1 MTARRRGGRGRGAV
15 FWFVLAV
22 VLIIVLVVGIWFLHR
37 FYAKANREIAL
48 VRTGLG
54 GQKVVLDGGCLALPF
69 LHKVAEVN
77 MRTSKLE
84 IERIGP
90 ASVITADR
98 LRVDVGAEFYV
109 RVRATEDGV
118 ATAAQALAGKTFRAS
133 ELAETLEGKLVDAV
147 LSVAAGYTM
156 ESLQDERGKYTDAV
170 SEGLGEDLAQNGLL
184 LESVSLT
191 RLDQTPFHAL
201 DENNAFN
208 ALGMRRLAEIIA
220 VNRKERAEIE
230 SDAEVSVRQSQLNTT
245 KQKLLLSQQEEEA
258 TIAQQREIETARA
271 ASQADIAEEQ
281 SASERRRE
289 AARIARER
297 EVRMSE
303 IARDRELRRQQIDA
317 ELSTETARADN
328 AVTLAAKHIEQVAAE
343 VEVHDARAREA
354 EAVERVRTA
363 RETAAA
369 DRDRAL
375 ALIRAAEQAEV
386 DDTRVRSEAGT
397 MVSMA
402 EAQARATLERAV
414 AEKDELL
421 ARAEGTAALIEA
433 ENAQSSELIG
443 LKLDQARIDALPG
456 IVEKMLKPAEK
467 IETIRINQI
476 SGVGGAAGGGDAGA
490 GGGAQGGDGSAV
502 NQVVDAVMRL
512 ALQLPAVKKLGE
524 EVGINVAGGVRGLS
538 APLDGA
544 GSDDDGRDRDRDR
557 GDGGKEASGHGD

>member
-1 MTARRRGGRGRGAV
+1 M
-15 FWFVLAV
+15 FWFVVAI
-22 VLIIVLVVGIWFLHR
+22 VLVIVLVVGIWFLHR

-84 IERIGP
+84 IERVGP

-98 LRVDVGAEFYV
+98 LRVDVRAEFYV
-109 RVRATEDGV
+109 RVRATEEGV

-156 ESLQDERGKYTDAV
+156 DSLQDERGKYTAAV
-170 SEGLGEDLAQNGLL
+170 SQVLGEDLAQNGLL

-245 KQKLLLSQQEEEA
+245 KRKLLLSQEEEEA
-258 TIAQQREIETARA
+258 TIVQQRDIETARA

-317 ELSTETARADN
+317 ELSTDTARADN
-328 AVTLAAKHIEQVAAE
+328 AVKLAAKHVEQAAAE
-343 VEVHDARAREA
+343 VDVHDARAREA
-354 EAVERVRTA
+354 QAEERVRTA
-363 RETAAA
+363 RDTTAAE
-369 DRDRAL
+369 RDKVL

-397 MVSMA
+397 MISMA
-402 EAQARATLERAV
+402 EAQARATLERAG

-421 ARAEGTAALIEA
+421 ARAEGTAALIQA
-433 ENAQSSELIG
+433 ENAHSPELIR

-456 IVEKMLKPAEK
+456 IVEKMMKPAEK

-476 SGVGGAAGGGDAGA
+476 SGMGGAAGGGDGAGA
-490 GGGAQGGDGSAV
+490 GGSAAGDGNAV

-512 ALQLPAVKKLGE
+512 ALHLPAVRKLGE
-524 EVGINVAGGVRGLS
+524 EVGINVGGGVRGLS
-538 APLDGA
+538 APLDGDHGEGSGGGTESGEKA
-544 GSDDDGRDRDRDR
+544 GKD
-557 GDGGKEASGHGD
+557 E

>member
-1 MTARRRGGRGRGAV
+1 M

>member
-1 MTARRRGGRGRGAV
+1 M
-15 FWFVLAV
+15 FWFVFAIVLA
-22 VLIIVLVVGIWFLHR
+22 IVLVVGIWFFHR

-84 IERIGP
+84 IERVGP

-109 RVRATEDGV
+109 RVRATEEGV

-133 ELAETLEGKLVDAV
+133 DLAETLEGKLVDAV

-156 ESLQDERGKYTDAV
+156 ESLQDERGKYTAAV
-170 SEGLGEDLAQNGLL
+170 NEVLGEDLAQNGLL

-220 VNRKERAEIE
+220 VNRKKRAEIE
-230 SDAEVSVRQSQLNTT
+230 SDAEVSVRRSQLHTT
-245 KQKLLLSQQEEEA
+245 KQKLRLSQEEEEA
-258 TIAQQREIETARA
+258 TIVQQREIETARA
-271 ASQADIAEEQ
+271 ASQADVAEEQ
-281 SASERRRE
+281 STSERRRE

-328 AVTLAAKHIEQVAAE
+328 AVQLAAKHIEQAAAE
-343 VEVHDARAREA
+343 VDVHDARAREA
-354 EAVERVRTA
+354 AAEERVRTS

-369 DRDRAL
+369 ERDKAL
-375 ALIRAAEQAEV
+375 ALIRAVEQAEV

-402 EAQARATLERAV
+402 EAEARATLERAA

-421 ARAEGTAALIEA
+421 ARAEGTAALVQA
-433 ENAQSSELIG
+433 ENTQSPALID
-443 LKLDQARIDALPG
+443 LKLDRARLEALPG
-456 IVEKMLKPAEK
+456 IVEKMVKPAEK

-476 SGVGGAAGGGDAGA
+476 TGMGGGGSGSTAGGDRGGDGAAGGGLG
-490 GGGAQGGDGSAV
+490 GGDGGAV

-512 ALQLPAVKKLGE
+512 ALQLPAVRKLGE
-524 EVGINVAGGVRGLS
+524 EVGIDVGGGVRGLA
-538 APLDGA
+538 APLDG
-544 GSDDDGRDRDRDR
+544 GRDRGGRRED
-557 GDGGKEASGHGD
+557 DGGAADPAKEN

>member
-1 MTARRRGGRGRGAV
+1 M
-15 FWFVLAV
+15 FWFVAA
-22 VLIIVLVVGIWFLHR
+22 IVLVIVVVVGIWFLHR

-84 IERIGP
+84 IERVGP

-109 RVRATEDGV
+109 RVRATEAGV

-156 ESLQDERGKYTDAV
+156 ESLQDERGRYTAAV
-170 SEGLGEDLAQNGLL
+170 SEVLGEDLAQNGLL

-271 ASQADIAEEQ
+271 ASQADVAEEQ

-328 AVTLAAKHIEQVAAE
+328 AVKLAAKHIEQAAAE
-343 VEVHDARAREA
+343 VDVHDARAREA
-354 EAVERVRTA
+354 EAEERVATA

-369 DRDRAL
+369 ERDKEL

-402 EAQARATLERAV
+402 EARARATLERAG

-421 ARAEGTAALIEA
+421 ARAQGTAALIQA
-433 ENAQSSELIG
+433 ENAHSPELIG

-456 IVEKMLKPAEK
+456 IVEKMMKPAEK

-476 SGVGGAAGGGDAGA
+476 SGLGGGPAGTGGGDGAGGAAA
-490 GGGAQGGDGSAV
+490 GDGNAV

-512 ALQLPAVKKLGE
+512 ALQLPAVRKLGE
-524 EVGINVAGGVRGLS
+524 EVGINVGGGVRGLS
-538 APLDGA
+538 APLDGDDRESSGGGSGSGDKA
-544 GSDDDGRDRDRDR
+544 GTQ
-557 GDGGKEASGHGD
+557 E

>member
-1 MTARRRGGRGRGAV
+1 M
-15 FWFVLAV
+15 FWFVVAI
-22 VLIIVLVVGIWFLHR
+22 VLVIVLVVGIWFLHR

-84 IERIGP
+84 IERVGP

-98 LRVDVGAEFYV
+98 LRVDVRAEFYV
-109 RVRATEDGV
+109 RVRATEEGV

-156 ESLQDERGKYTDAV
+156 DSLQDERGKYTAAV
-170 SEGLGEDLAQNGLL
+170 SQVLGEDLAQNGLL

-245 KQKLLLSQQEEEA
+245 KRKLLLSQEEEEA
-258 TIAQQREIETARA
+258 TIVQQRDIETARA

-317 ELSTETARADN
+317 ELSTDTARADN
-328 AVTLAAKHIEQVAAE
+328 AVKLAAKHIEQAAAE
-343 VEVHDARAREA
+343 VDVHDARAREA
-354 EAVERVRTA
+354 QAEEGVRTA
-363 RETAAA
+363 RDTTAAE
-369 DRDRAL
+369 RDKVL

-397 MVSMA
+397 MISMA
-402 EAQARATLERAV
+402 EAQARATLERAG

-421 ARAEGTAALIEA
+421 ARAEGTAALIQA
-433 ENAQSSELIG
+433 ENAHSPELIR

-456 IVEKMLKPAEK
+456 IVEKMMKPAEK

-476 SGVGGAAGGGDAGA
+476 SGMGGAAGGGDGAGA
-490 GGGAQGGDGSAV
+490 GGSAAGDGNAV

-512 ALQLPAVKKLGE
+512 ALHLPAVRKLGE
-524 EVGINVAGGVRGLS
+524 EVGINVGGGVRGLS
-538 APLDGA
+538 APLDGDHGEGSGGGTESGEKA
-544 GSDDDGRDRDRDR
+544 GKD
-557 GDGGKEASGHGD
+557 E

>member
-1 MTARRRGGRGRGAV
+1 MI
-15 FWFVLAV
+15 WFLVVV
-22 VLIIVLVVGIWFLHR
+22 VLIVVLLVGIWFLHR
-37 FYAKANREIAL
+37 FYAKANRETAL

-54 GQKVVLDGGCLALPF
+54 GRKVVLDGGCIALPF

-90 ASVITADR
+90 ASVITRDR

-109 RVRATEDGV
+109 RVRATEEGV

-170 SEGLGEDLAQNGLL
+170 STTLAEDLAQNGLL

-245 KQKLLLSQQEEEA
+245 KQRLLLSQEEEEA

-271 ASQADIAEEQ
+271 ASQADVAEEQ

-297 EVRMSE
+297 EVQMAE
-303 IARDRELRRQQIDA
+303 IARDRELRRQRIDA
-317 ELSTETARADN
+317 ELSTETVKADN
-328 AVTLAAKHIEQVAAE
+328 AVQLAAKRIEQAGAEAE
-343 VEVHDARAREA
+343 VHGARASEA
-354 EAVERVRTA
+354 EAEERAQTA
-363 RETAAA
+363 RATAAA
-369 DRDRAL
+369 ERDKAL
-375 ALIRAAEQAEV
+375 ALIRAEEQAEV

-397 MVSMA
+397 IVSKAAA
-402 EAQARATLERAV
+402 EAKAALERAA
-414 AEKDELL
+414 AERDALL
-421 ARAEGTAALIEA
+421 ARAEGTAALVQA
-433 ENAQSSELIG
+433 ENAQSPDLIR
-443 LKLDQARIDALPG
+443 LKLDRARIEALPG
-456 IVEKMLKPAEK
+456 IVEKMMKPAEK

-476 SGVGGAAGGGDAGA
+476 TGLGTGGSGGGGD
-490 GGGAQGGDGSAV
+490 GGGSGNGGGGMGGPRGEGSAV
-502 NQVVDAVMRL
+502 NQVIDGVLGL
-512 ALQLPAVKKLGE
+512 ALQLPAVRKLGE
-524 EVGINVAGGVRGLS
+524 EVGLNVGGGVRGLG
-538 APLDGA
+538 APLETDEDARRGA
-544 GSDDDGRDRDRDR
+544 GR
-557 GDGGKEASGHGD
+557 GDPSGRPAGEGGEPVPSDRE

>member
-84 IERIGP
+84 VERIGP

-354 EAVERVRTA
+354 DAVERVRTA

-421 ARAEGTAALIEA
+421 ARAEGTAALIQA

-538 APLDGA
+538 APLDRA
-544 GSDDDGRDRDRDR
+544 GGDDDGRDRAR
-557 GDGGKEASGHGD
+557 GNGGEEASGHGD

>member
-1 MTARRRGGRGRGAV
+1 M
-15 FWFVLAV
+15 FWFVFAIVLA
-22 VLIIVLVVGIWFLHR
+22 IVLVVGIWFFHR

-84 IERIGP
+84 IERVGP

-109 RVRATEDGV
+109 RVRATEEGV

-133 ELAETLEGKLVDAV
+133 DLAETLEGKLVDAV

-156 ESLQDERGKYTDAV
+156 ESLQDERGKYTAAV
-170 SEGLGEDLAQNGLL
+170 SEVLGEDLAQNGLL

-220 VNRKERAEIE
+220 VNRKKRAEIE
-230 SDAEVSVRQSQLNTT
+230 SDAEVSVRRSQLHTT
-245 KQKLLLSQQEEEA
+245 KQKLRLSQEEEEA
-258 TIAQQREIETARA
+258 TIVQQREIETARA
-271 ASQADIAEEQ
+271 ASQADVAEEQ

-328 AVTLAAKHIEQVAAE
+328 AVQLAAKHIEQAAAE
-343 VEVHDARAREA
+343 VDVHDARAREA
-354 EAVERVRTA
+354 AAEERVRTS

-369 DRDRAL
+369 ERDKAL

-402 EAQARATLERAV
+402 EAEARATLERAA

-421 ARAEGTAALIEA
+421 ARAEGTAALVQA
-433 ENAQSSELIG
+433 ENTQSPALIG
-443 LKLDQARIDALPG
+443 LKLDRARLEALPG
-456 IVEKMLKPAEK
+456 IVEKMVKPAEK

-476 SGVGGAAGGGDAGA
+476 TGMGGGGSGATAGGDRDGDGAAGGGLG
-490 GGGAQGGDGSAV
+490 GGDGSAV

-512 ALQLPAVKKLGE
+512 ALQLPAVRKLGE
-524 EVGINVAGGVRGLS
+524 EVGIDVGGGVRGLA
-538 APLDGA
+538 APLDG
-544 GSDDDGRDRDRDR
+544 GRDRGGRRED
-557 GDGGKEASGHGD
+557 DGGAADPAKEN